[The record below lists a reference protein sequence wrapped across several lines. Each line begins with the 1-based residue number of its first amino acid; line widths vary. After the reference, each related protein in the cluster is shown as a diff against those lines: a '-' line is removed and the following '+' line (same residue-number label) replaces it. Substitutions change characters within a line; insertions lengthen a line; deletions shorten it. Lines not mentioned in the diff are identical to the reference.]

1 MAYIM
6 KQTIRLAAVV
16 IGIAAMFVSSGCGKL
31 QSRDEMNK
39 GVQAY
44 KGGKYIDA
52 ANHFKK
58 AIELDPTNKNAQLY
72 LATSYMTQ
80 WIPGADSTENNRMY
94 DAAKGEFQKVLDKEP
109 SNNTA
114 LASMAFMTYSSASNG
129 TQEQKQKFLEEAKQW
144 NQKRIEADP
153 KDTEA
158 YYSLGVIA
166 WSEAFTP
173 IQTARV
179 KLGMKSEDPGPI
191 KDAKVR
197 AALQEEYGKT
207 IDSGVKSLQTALQ
220 LDPEYDDAMSYL
232 NLLYRKKADIDD
244 TPDEAKADIAKAEEW
259 FNKALDTKK
268 IKAARP
274 QKQQAS

>member
-1 MAYIM
+1 
-6 KQTIRLAAVV
+6 
-16 IGIAAMFVSSGCGKL
+16 
-31 QSRDEMNK
+31 
-39 GVQAY
+39 VQAY
-44 KGGKYIDA
+44 KGAKYIDA

-58 AIELDPTNKNAQLY
+58 AIEFDPSNKNAQLY

-80 WIPGADSTENNRMY
+80 WIPGADSPENNRMY
-94 DAAKGEFQKVLDKEP
+94 EAAKAEFQRVLDKDP

-114 LASMAFMTYSSASNG
+114 LASMAFMTYSSASTG
-129 TQEQKQKFLEEAKQW
+129 THEEKQKFLEEAKSW
-144 NQKRIEADP
+144 NQKRIEVDP

-179 KLGMKSEDPGPI
+179 KLGMKSEEPGPI

-197 AALQEEYGKT
+197 AELQGEYSKT
-207 IDSGVKSLQTALQ
+207 IDDGVKSLQTALQ
-220 LDPEYDDAMSYL
+220 IDPEYDDAMSYL
-232 NLLYRKKADIDD
+232 NLLYRKKADIED
-244 TPDEAKADIAKAEEW
+244 TPDAAKADIAKAEEW
-259 FNKALDTKK
+259 FNKALETKK

>member
-1 MAYIM
+1 M
-6 KQTIRLAAVV
+6 KQTLRLAGLL
-16 IGIAAMFVSSGCGKL
+16 ICIAAFVVSSSCAKL
-31 QSRDEMNK
+31 ESRDEMNK

-44 KGGKYIDA
+44 KGGKYVDA

-58 AIELDPTNKNAQLY
+58 AIELDPLNKNAQLY

-94 DAAKGEFQKVLDKEP
+94 DAAKAEFQKVLDKDP

-114 LASMAFMTYSSASNG
+114 LASMAFMTYNSASTG

-144 NQKRIEADP
+144 NEKRIEADA

-173 IQTARV
+173 IQTERV

-191 KDAKVR
+191 KDAKIR
-197 AALQEEYGKT
+197 TDLKDEYGKT
-207 IDSGVKSLQTALQ
+207 IDSGIKSLQTALQ
-220 LDPEYDDAMSYL
+220 LDAEYDDAMSYL

-259 FNKALDTKK
+259 FTKALDTKK
-268 IKAARP
+268 MKATRP
-274 QKQQAS
+274 QKQQAG